1 MRHRILCVLAII
13 TIIVIIGL
21 HYNGVAFFEY
31 NGPIEGKFIAE
42 IISDAKEKEYNYV
55 YTAKIEGK
63 KFLLYVPKKL
73 KIKYSDEAQQDIKYD
88 SREKLSNQLQYGD
101 KIEIIASYNE
111 ASKARNTGCFNYSLY
126 LKSKQIYGIFKVEKI
141 ENVVSTKR
149 IPITQKL
156 RNYIKQTLRKNLN
169 GESAELA
176 IGLLLGD
183 KSDLNEDIQ
192 EDFKGAN
199 LSHMLAISGAHF
211 SYIILIVTWI
221 GNKFKVKRL
230 EQIITIISIIFFMNI
245 TGNTPSVAR
254 AGIMAIMSILASIL
268 RRKSDFWN
276 NLSLFILIQV
286 IHNPYVIFDIGFM
299 LSYSGA
305 IGIVAFH
312 KFFSKK
318 IKSKIVSVTLAAN
331 VIIIPIM
338 IWKFNTISF
347 TFIISNVLASG
358 LLGIIIILEF
368 ISIIIKIKP
377 IFIILELCLTLL
389 MKIAE
394 ICSKIPFSKIF
405 VITQTVRNSTCNISN
420 YLYICKSKKENYPNS
435 TKLYFDMQYRYFY
448 IHI

>member
-13 TIIVIIGL
+13 AIIVIIGL

-31 NGPIEGKFIAE
+31 DGSADGKFIAE
-42 IISDAKEKEYNYV
+42 IVSDAKEKEYNYV

-63 KFLLYVPKKL
+63 KFLLYIPKKL
-73 KIKYSDEAQQDIKYD
+73 EIKYSDKAKQDIKYD
-88 SREKLSNQLQYGD
+88 GTKKSSNQLQYGD

-111 ASKARNTGCFNYSLY
+111 ASKARNTGCFDYSLY

-141 ENVVSTKR
+141 ENVVSAKR
-149 IPITQKL
+149 IPITQRL
-156 RNYIKQTLRKNLN
+156 RTYIKKTLRKNLKE
-169 GESAELA
+169 ESAEVA

-183 KSDLNEDIQ
+183 KSELNEDIQ

-221 GNKFKVKRL
+221 GNKFKFKRL
-230 EQIITIISIIFFMNI
+230 EQVITIISIIFFMNL

-254 AGIMAIMSILASIL
+254 AGIMAIMSILSSIL
-268 RRKSDFWN
+268 RRRSDFGN
-276 NLSLFILIQV
+276 GLSLSILIQV
-286 IHNPYVIFDIGFM
+286 IYNPYVIFDIGFM

-305 IGIVAFH
+305 IGIVSFY

-331 VIIIPIM
+331 VIIMPIM

-368 ISIIIKIKP
+368 ISIIIKMKP

-389 MKIAE
+389 MKIAS
-394 ICSKIPFSKIF
+394 ICSKIPLSKIF
-405 VITQTVRNSTCNISN
+405 VTTQTLRNSPCNISN
-420 YLYICKSKKENYPNS
+420 NYYICKSKKENYSVS
-435 TKLYFDMQYRYFY
+435 TKHYFDM
-448 IHI
+448 